1 MSDPN
6 RRRPR
11 GNPNMRKGAPSV
23 NPSGRARADAADV
36 ETRAR
41 IDEITARLDSWQ
53 NLLTGAGV
61 SGLDKRTAQA
71 FRYCPITPHQGR
83 ELWLGDDIAA
93 RIVEEIP
100 GEAVR
105 QGWQLKIGD
114 DAPPPPP
121 KPQAPP
127 GTVGEL
133 GDDAA
138 ATVPKKPAPFQ
149 RVDALETAEDVESEP
164 ERVGAGG
171 TKLPGKDPKELQE
184 WLDERLK
191 KLGVKRKLWEAGCHE
206 RATGGCAL
214 LIGAQDGA
222 TDLRQ
227 PLNLDAVR
235 SLDWLT
241 LLEFEEIVP
250 SAWYTDPMADRYGEV
265 EIWRLNA
272 SAPGSPGPTSANS
285 SSALVAS
292 REVHETRL
300 IVFPGI
306 KVSRRLQTQSTG
318 LGDNVFSRVW
328 VVLQDFNGAYGSAGT
343 LVHDFA
349 QAVWGIKG
357 LAELVAMDKSKVFQ
371 NRVRDMELA
380 RSTLRA
386 TVIDAEGETFERKAT
401 PVTGLPELLDRF
413 ERRLAAATGMPL
425 TRLMGMSPGGLN
437 ATGESDQTFFYD
449 RVKTYQEER
458 LQPALERI
466 IEILLRVA
474 GAEVDSW
481 SIEWCPLWQPTEK
494 EKAEVRK
501 IYMEIDTG
509 YIGLGVYTEQECAV
523 NRFGGDTW
531 SSEMRLDFSARAMAE
546 REEALQTAKAQELEV
561 MKTNAAAK
569 GGPPG
574 AGAGEEPDLV
584 EQAGIPRGDAFD
596 PDQERDENGRWT
608 AGGAA
613 AGRAKT
619 SEEKAARTAKN
630 REKAS
635 KEGERILAARVREF
649 KRNTISRT
657 FKAPSIPSPE
667 EEKEIEERGRELNKE
682 LALDVAKH
690 EFEYLER
697 QGAELDALFDE
708 IETRGISGPAVKA
721 LNAYRGKA
729 GEAGK
734 QLSNVVRPVTEKFVA
749 HEKAARDIRHA
760 FEFLTVSHE
769 DDESDEDL
777 LDSIAGLEEL
787 VSDISV
793 GGGDGVGTLAELA
806 STSRALSHVGNH
818 TSPRDGELD
827 RVYEGVHD
835 YLTGAGE
842 EDRQDPPDRPFE
854 ERWASFRAS
863 VDSLVGNLDTVI
875 EESTAL
881 EKTVRNQSKSL
892 EKTYDKAH
900 EEIDEIADY
909 DENQRKLGDDSP
921 LTYNELRN
929 KGLEVEREARGITMA
944 GLDEIQPKDVTK
956 DLKSARRAIAKLQK
970 AIAKIEASRTT
981 RTEPSAKYRGEGRGK
996 TVGQMLEE
1004 RRAARGE
1011 ESEDGE

>member
-71 FRYCPITPHQGR
+71 FKYCPITPHQGR

-114 DAPPPPP
+114 EAAPPPP
-121 KPQAPP
+121 KPKAPP
-127 GTVGEL
+127 GAVGEL
-133 GDDAA
+133 DAVA
-138 ATVPKKPAPFQ
+138 APQKPAPFQ
-149 RVDALETAEDVESEP
+149 RVD
-164 ERVGAGG
+164 GAGG

-272 SAPGSPGPTSANS
+272 SAPGSPGPTSAQS
-285 SSALVAS
+285 TSALVAS
-292 REVHETRL
+292 REIHETRL

-328 VVLQDFNGAYGSAGT
+328 AVLQDFNGAYGSAGT

-349 QAVWGIKG
+349 QAVWGISG

-449 RVKTYQEER
+449 KVKTYQEER

-561 MKTNAAAK
+561 MQSNALAK

-574 AGAGEEPDLV
+574 AKPEPDMV

-596 PDQERDENGRWT
+596 PDQERDGNGMWT
-608 AGGAA
+608 AGGAS

-619 SEEKAARTAKN
+619 PEEKAARTAKH
-630 REKAS
+630 REKAN
-635 KEGERILAARVREF
+635 KEGERVLQARVEAF
-649 KRNTISRT
+649 KRNAAIHVLRKPNGMFDVT
-657 FKAPSIPSPE
+657 PE
-667 EEKEIEERGRELNKE
+667 EDKELEERGRELNKDI
-682 LALDVAKH
+682 ALDAAKN

-697 QGAELDALFDE
+697 EAAETDRIFDE
-708 IETRGISGPAVKA
+708 IEKRGIKGPAVKS
-721 LNAYRGKA
+721 LNEYKAKA
-729 GEAGK
+729 GEVGK
-734 QLSNVVRPVTEKFVA
+734 ALDRGVREVHEKLLAAQQAHHELSVLGENLFDPDEDRDDVTELEMLA
-749 HEKAARDIRHA
+749 DEIDMDA
-760 FEFLTVSHE
+760 VSEGGIGE
-769 DDESDEDL
+769 DERRSL
-777 LDSIAGLEEL
+777 ASIAG
-787 VSDISV
+787 SAR
-793 GGGDGVGTLAELA
+793 T
-806 STSRALSHVGNH
+806 LSHIGNG
-818 TSPRDGELD
+818 TTPRDVEID
-827 RVYEGVHD
+827 RLAD
-835 YLTGAGE
+835 NLME
-842 EDRQDPPDRPFE
+842 EPGDAVDIP
-854 ERWASFRAS
+854 ASFEKRVEAMRAATER
-863 VDSLVGNLDTVI
+863 LAAALDAGAVA
-875 EESTAL
+875 SAAF
-881 EKTVRNQSKSL
+881 EKDFKAQVKL
-892 EKTYDKAH
+892 LDKAH
-900 EEIDEIADY
+900 TGAVSELSEHDLNDDPLVGQALEHEE
-909 DENQRKLGDDSP
+909 
-921 LTYNELRN
+921 
-929 KGLEVEREARGITMA
+929 EARGLTMA
-944 GLDEIQPKDVTK
+944 ELDEYDPREITRGF
-956 DLKSARRAIAKLQK
+956 KSARK
-970 AIAKIEASRTT
+970 AVEKVRKSLAKIPALRAAKSEKFTQGRT
-981 RTEPSAKYRGEGRGK
+981 G
-996 TVGQMLEE
+996 LEE
-1004 RRAARGE
+1004 AKARLAARKAAE
-1011 ESEDGE
+1011 E